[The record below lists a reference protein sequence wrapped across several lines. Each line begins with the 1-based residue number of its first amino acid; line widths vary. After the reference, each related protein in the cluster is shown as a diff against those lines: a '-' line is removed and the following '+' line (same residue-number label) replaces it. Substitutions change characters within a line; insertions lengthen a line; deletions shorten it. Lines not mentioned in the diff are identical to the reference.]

1 MWVVGVADS
10 QTRSKPLKTPQITLK
25 PFALPNLTKPPKNAK
40 ICNILSNLAWT
51 GYHILTPKILY
62 SCSYCCCC
70 SVTEK
75 TDVMVL
81 APVMVLAYVMVKQAR
96 RAKRL
101 AEGHQLEIGAQRAPR
116 FLVLYKVALTGS
128 KVKEPRKVTVFYL

>member
-81 APVMVLAYVMVKQAR
+81 AYVMVKQAR
-96 RAKRL
+96 SAKRV
-101 AEGHQLEIGAQRAPR
+101 AKGHQLEIGAQRAPR
-116 FLVLYKVALTGS
+116 FLVYV
-128 KVKEPRKVTVFYL
+128 

>member
-1 MWVVGVADS
+1 MGDWKGPPLKNVFFGDFSQMWVVGVADS

-96 RAKRL
+96 SAKRV
-101 AEGHQLEIGAQRAPR
+101 AKGHQLEIGAQRVPR
-116 FLVLYKVALTGS
+116 CLVS
-128 KVKEPRKVTVFYL
+128 